1 MLRYLAF
8 SLAMAGMLAAGGKKE
23 PATGRGETETV
34 EVTATLYPDKDSIKQ
49 LLGTDLDGYYTVVDV
64 RVMSRFGK
72 EIEVRRDDFLLRTD
86 KDGEKS
92 GPLAPSQI
100 AGRGTLVISES
111 GSGGAAVAR
120 ENNGPIW
127 GGSPGTTD
135 RPQRLPGSGATFGG
149 GGGGTVEQK
158 ATAQSGGGRDV
169 PPLQKLLQEKIL
181 PEGKTDKSLSGLLY
195 FPLEKQKVKDLELV
209 YTAPDGKMTLR
220 FKQQQ

>member
-1 MLRYLAF
+1 MLRYVAF
-8 SLAMAGMLAAGGKKE
+8 SLALAATLAAGGKKA

-72 EIEVRRDDFLLRTD
+72 EIDVRRDDFVLRTD

-100 AGRGTLVISES
+100 AGRGALVVSET
-111 GSGGAAVAR
+111 GTRGGGIGR
-120 ENNGPIW
+120 ENNGPVW
-127 GGSPGTTD
+127 GGAPGTTD
-135 RPQRLPGSGATFGG
+135 RPQRLPGTGGVVGG
-149 GGGGTVEQK
+149 GGGAVENRT
-158 ATAQSGGGRDV
+158 AAQSGAGRTV
-169 PPLQKLLQEKIL
+169 PPLQKLLEGKIL

-220 FKQQQ
+220 FKQ